1 MYLCCLSLYIIS
13 GIIPIPEF
21 EVCFVACADHLV
33 NEFDQIKSISAF
45 KDVHSNTGI
54 FGIHTSTVSIK
65 FTSLL
70 VMHNVV
76 IFMSS
81 YVPFGRKWSLNLLQ
95 YICYPFLC
103 ENSNH
108 AYSIT

>member
-1 MYLCCLSLYIIS
+1 MFISSSVDLYHNVKHYEIQKSHKSKQSGCIYVARFYIIS

-21 EVCFVACADHLV
+21 EVCFVARADHLV

-70 VMHNVV
+70 VMHSVV
-76 IFMSS
+76 ILVNIM
-81 YVPFGRKWSLNLLQ
+81 
-95 YICYPFLC
+95 
-103 ENSNH
+103 
-108 AYSIT
+108 